1 MLPLRKPG
9 CAGRLTGG
17 RAEGMLAG
25 VQFKVL
31 SPEAKLDAAC
41 VAATED
47 MTPAYVAVLRQIEP
61 GVRVQQGFRLWRMAR
76 DALIRQEL
84 RRGRPLEDARRV
96 AAERMLRIDHDSAA

>member
-1 MLPLRKPG
+1 MTVAWIASDGGQR
-9 CAGRLTGG
+9 GR
-17 RAEGMLAG
+17 RI
-25 VQFKVL
+25 L
-31 SPEAKLDAAC
+31 SWEDLSSEAKLDAAC

-47 MTPAYVAVLRQIEP
+47 MTPAYVAILRQLGP

-84 RRGRPLEDARRV
+84 RRGRPLDDARRV